1 MATTANAISNSAT
14 MVRARRTAMR
24 LTVNLASYAILIF
37 LALLFLMPF
46 AFMLS
51 TALKP
56 GDQIYALPVTLI
68 PNPPRFDNF
77 VDAVRAIPFATFTV
91 NTIIITSINLVGETL
106 TSAVVAYGFARMRF
120 VGRSF
125 WFMVVL
131 ATMMLPQQVT
141 LIPLFILYKQLG
153 WIDTFYPLI
162 VPSVLGG
169 APFYIFL
176 LRQFFMGV
184 PADFEDAARIDG
196 ANSWSIL
203 TRIFLPLSKPALA
216 SVMIFAFMF
225 HWNDFFHPLIFLS
238 STEKKTLALGLALFK
253 GEFNNT
259 WNWMMAA
266 STLVLLPCVVV
277 FFIAQRYFVEGI
289 TMSGL
294 KG

>member
-1 MATTANAISNSAT
+1 MARAIAT
-14 MVRARRTAMR
+14 RRGAAGSQRRAAAHALGVAAT
-24 LTVNLASYAILIF
+24 YA
-37 LALLFLMPF
+37 ALLAFSVLFLLPF
-46 AFMLS
+46 AFMVS

-56 GDQIYALPVTLI
+56 GDQIYALPFTFI
-68 PNPPRFDNF
+68 PHPPQPRNF
-77 VDAVRAIPFATFTV
+77 VDAVGSIPFGTFALNTAT
-91 NTIIITSINLVGETL
+91 ITGINLVGETL
-106 TSAVVAYGFARMRF
+106 TSAVVAYGFARLRF
-120 VGRSF
+120 VGRDA
-125 WFMVVL
+125 WFVVVL

-153 WIDTFYPLI
+153 WLDTFLPLI

-184 PADFEDAARIDG
+184 PRDFEDAARIDG
-196 ANSWSIL
+196 ATSWGIL
-203 TRIFLPLSKPALA
+203 WRIFMPLSKPALA
-216 SVMIFAFMF
+216 SVVIFAFMF

-238 STEKKTLALGLALFK
+238 STEKKTLSLGLALFK

-266 STLVLLPCVVV
+266 ATLVLLPCVVV
-277 FFIAQRYFVEGI
+277 FFAAQRYFVEGI

>member
-1 MATTANAISNSAT
+1 MAQAIAT
-14 MVRARRTAMR
+14 RRTAAGSQR
-24 LTVNLASYAILIF
+24 RVLHALGVVLTYAVLLAIGV
-37 LALLFLMPF
+37 LFLLPF
-46 AFMLS
+46 AFMVS

-56 GDQIYALPVTLI
+56 GDQIYALPFTLI
-68 PNPPRFDNF
+68 PHPPQPRNF
-77 VDAVRAIPFATFTV
+77 ADAVGSIPFGTFALNTAT
-91 NTIIITSINLVGETL
+91 ITGINLVGETL
-106 TSAVVAYGFARMRF
+106 TSAVVAYGFARLRF
-120 VGRSF
+120 VGRDA
-125 WFMVVL
+125 WFVVVL

-153 WIDTFYPLI
+153 WLDTFLPLI

-184 PADFEDAARIDG
+184 PRDFEDAARIDG
-196 ANSWSIL
+196 ATSWGIL
-203 TRIFLPLSKPALA
+203 WRIFMPLSKPALA
-216 SVMIFAFMF
+216 SVVIFAFMF

-238 STEKKTLALGLALFK
+238 STEKKTLSLGLALFK
-253 GEFNNT
+253 GEFNNS

-266 STLVLLPCVVV
+266 ATLVLLPCVVV
-277 FFIAQRYFVEGI
+277 FFAAQRYFVEGI

>member
-1 MATTANAISNSAT
+1 MAASPALATSASSA
-14 MVRARRTAMR
+14 RARRAALHVATNVVIYAV
-24 LTVNLASYAILIF
+24 LIVLAIAF
-37 LALLFLMPF
+37 LLPF
-46 AFMLS
+46 AFMVS

-56 GDQIYALPVTLI
+56 GDQIYSLPVTLI
-68 PNPPRFDNF
+68 PYPPQPRNF
-77 VDAVRAIPFATFTV
+77 VDAVSAIPFGRFAINTAT
-91 NTIIITSINLVGETL
+91 ITAINLVGETL
-106 TSAVVAYGFARMRF
+106 ASAIVAYGFARMRF
-120 VGRSF
+120 VGRDA

-162 VPSVLGG
+162 VPTVLGG
-169 APFYIFL
+169 SPFYIFL
-176 LRQFFMGV
+176 LRQFFMGI

-196 ANSWSIL
+196 ATSWSIL
-203 TRIFLPLSKPALA
+203 TKIFLPLSKPALA
-216 SVMIFAFMF
+216 SVLIFAFMF

-266 STLVLLPCVVV
+266 STLVLLPCVAV
-277 FFIAQRYFVEGI
+277 FFAAQRYFVEGI